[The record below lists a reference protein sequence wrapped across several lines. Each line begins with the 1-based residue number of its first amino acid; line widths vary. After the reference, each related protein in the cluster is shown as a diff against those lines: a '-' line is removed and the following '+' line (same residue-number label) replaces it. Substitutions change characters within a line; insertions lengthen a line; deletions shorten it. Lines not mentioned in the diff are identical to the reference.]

1 MLHYT
6 TRCNKTIIV
15 WKCRHWEITINN
27 KRISSVSTLKI
38 FVFQQIRLLSMTT
51 LQIPS
56 VLTTETAYEL
66 EGDYHH
72 VNVMHY
78 CRGFVPSYITAV
90 FILCSSQPKSDWC
103 EFIRPWLGTG
113 WRLKAPLCFHL
124 IIIIIIFLHPASVF
138 TPACCTP
145 VHPEWGKHAT
155 VHWSHISANV
165 MKCAFSFKIW

>member
-1 MLHYT
+1 MAFVSLLKIFITGKDGKLWFHTFVEIKSHNCRIQTIIETKVMSFISWIGIKNFKVLHYT

-51 LQIPS
+51 VQIPS

-66 EGDYHH
+66 EADYHH

-78 CRGFVPSYITAV
+78 CRRFVPSYITA
-90 FILCSSQPKSDWC
+90 
-103 EFIRPWLGTG
+103 
-113 WRLKAPLCFHL
+113 
-124 IIIIIIFLHPASVF
+124 
-138 TPACCTP
+138 
-145 VHPEWGKHAT
+145 
-155 VHWSHISANV
+155 
-165 MKCAFSFKIW
+165 